1 MLNARGKDLGYA
13 RGKDLGY
20 ARRKDLGCV
29 MGKFYGND
37 KDWEDILLLL
47 FAFR

>member
-1 MLNARGKDLGYA
+1 MLNA

-29 MGKFYGND
+29 MGKFYGKD
-37 KDWEDILLLL
+37 KD
-47 FAFR
+47 